1 MITVLVV
8 DDEEPA
14 VRELAYLLSRDER
27 VGRVHTARSAEA
39 AFRELQEHSID
50 LVLLDIHMPGL
61 SGLETA
67 SILQRF
73 ATPPALVFVTADE
86 SHAIQAYELA
96 AVDYLLKPVRPA
108 RLGEAV
114 RRVAEA
120 REAQGAAP
128 AGGPAGTRAGGAPV
142 PPRAPVP
149 DDAGSAPGA
158 PSPTAGLAPG
168 EAGSPAAPGGVG
180 GVGGQ
185 GGQGSPGAVSG
196 VAGPGAVGGVGGQ
209 GAVGGLGEPAV
220 VVAQGESSVRIP
232 LREITHVTAAGDYA
246 RLHTARGSFLERTPL
261 SALEARWGAAGF
273 VRIHRSALV
282 RVDAIEAVTRVD
294 GVPVVKVAGV
304 QLPVARRALSRVRAS
319 FGLNALASE
328 RR

>member
-1 MITVLVV
+1 MISVLVV

-27 VGRVHTARSAEA
+27 VGEVFTAHSAEA
-39 AFRELQEHSID
+39 AFRELQENAVD

-73 ATPPALVFVTADE
+73 AHPPALVFVTADE

-108 RLGEAV
+108 RLSEAV
-114 RRVAEA
+114 RRVADAREASPHEA
-120 REAQGAAP
+120 REAREAP
-128 AGGPAGTRAGGAPV
+128 APAHPAT
-142 PPRAPVP
+142 
-149 DDAGSAPGA
+149 GSQAVA
-158 PSPTAGLAPG
+158 A
-168 EAGSPAAPGGVG
+168 SPANASSPAPGGAEA
-180 GVGGQ
+180 
-185 GGQGSPGAVSG
+185 PEGA
-196 VAGPGAVGGVGGQ
+196 A
-209 GAVGGLGEPAV
+209 EPTV
-220 VVAQGESSVRIP
+220 VVVQGESSVRIQ

-261 SALEARWGAAGF
+261 SALEARWAGAGF

-294 GVPVVKVAGV
+294 GAPVVRVAGV
-304 QLPVARRALSRVRAS
+304 TLPVARRALARVRAS

-328 RR
+328 RQ

>member
-1 MITVLVV
+1 MISVLVV

-27 VGRVHTARSAEA
+27 VGEVFTAHSAEA
-39 AFRELQEHSID
+39 AFRELQENAVD

-73 ATPPALVFVTADE
+73 AHPPALVFVTADE

-108 RLGEAV
+108 RLSEAV
-114 RRVAEA
+114 RRVADAREASPHEA
-120 REAQGAAP
+120 REAPAP
-128 AGGPAGTRAGGAPV
+128 AHPATGSQAV
-142 PPRAPVP
+142 PA
-149 DDAGSAPGA
+149 
-158 PSPTAGLAPG
+158 
-168 EAGSPAAPGGVG
+168 SPAAASAPAPGGAEA
-180 GVGGQ
+180 
-185 GGQGSPGAVSG
+185 PEGA
-196 VAGPGAVGGVGGQ
+196 A
-209 GAVGGLGEPAV
+209 EPTV
-220 VVAQGESSVRIP
+220 VVVQGESSVRIQ

-261 SALEARWGAAGF
+261 SALEARWAGAGF

-294 GVPVVKVAGV
+294 GAPVVRVAGV
-304 QLPVARRALSRVRAS
+304 TLPVARRALARVRAS

-328 RR
+328 RQ

>member
-1 MITVLVV
+1 MISVLVV

-27 VGRVHTARSAEA
+27 VGEVFTAHSAEA
-39 AFRELQEHSID
+39 AFRELQENAVD

-73 ATPPALVFVTADE
+73 AHPPALVFVTADE

-108 RLGEAV
+108 RLSEAV
-114 RRVAEA
+114 RRVADARDASPHEA
-120 REAQGAAP
+120 REAREAREAP
-128 AGGPAGTRAGGAPV
+128 APTHPATGSQAV
-142 PPRAPVP
+142 PA
-149 DDAGSAPGA
+149 
-158 PSPTAGLAPG
+158 
-168 EAGSPAAPGGVG
+168 SPATASSPAPGGAEA
-180 GVGGQ
+180 
-185 GGQGSPGAVSG
+185 PEGA
-196 VAGPGAVGGVGGQ
+196 A
-209 GAVGGLGEPAV
+209 EPTV
-220 VVAQGESSVRIP
+220 VVVQGESSVRIP

-246 RLHTARGSFLERTPL
+246 RLHTARGTFLERTPL
-261 SALEARWGAAGF
+261 SALEARWAGAGF

-294 GVPVVKVAGV
+294 GAPVVRVAGAT
-304 QLPVARRALSRVRAS
+304 LPVARRALARVRAS

-328 RR
+328 RQ

>member
-1 MITVLVV
+1 MISVLVV

-27 VGRVHTARSAEA
+27 VGEVFTAHSAEA
-39 AFRELQEHSID
+39 AFRELQENAVD

-73 ATPPALVFVTADE
+73 AHPPALVFVTADE

-108 RLGEAV
+108 RLSEAV
-114 RRVAEA
+114 RRVADAHEA
-120 REAQGAAP
+120 IPAPGTAQEASQSTAGATAAP
-128 AGGPAGTRAGGAPV
+128 PV
-142 PPRAPVP
+142 P
-149 DDAGSAPGA
+149 
-158 PSPTAGLAPG
+158 SPEATEGTA
-168 EAGSPAAPGGVG
+168 
-180 GVGGQ
+180 
-185 GGQGSPGAVSG
+185 
-196 VAGPGAVGGVGGQ
+196 
-209 GAVGGLGEPAV
+209 EPTV
-220 VVAQGESSVRIP
+220 VVVQGESSVRLP

-261 SALEARWGAAGF
+261 SALEARWAGAGF

-294 GVPVVKVAGV
+294 GAPVVRVAGV
-304 QLPVARRALSRVRAS
+304 TLPVARRALARVRAS

-328 RR
+328 RQ

>member
-120 REAQGAAP
+120 RESQGAAP
-128 AGGPAGTRAGGAPV
+128 AGGPAGTQAGGAPV

-149 DDAGSAPGA
+149 DDAASAPGA

-168 EAGSPAAPGGVG
+168 EAGSAAPGGAG

-185 GGQGSPGAVSG
+185 G
-196 VAGPGAVGGVGGQ
+196 GPGAVGGVGGV